1 MYHNASYT
9 WCAWYPAHPEGVYN
23 IKKPLNTRRCCNH
36 GKKLMIS
43 SLTFFGQIT
52 SKYHCQWQLCSLAT
66 RSSTAIDHWAAQW
79 GSLWGRSYSRPSRG
93 SGRRWLI
100 TLIISL
106 GKILNIHAP
115 PGRSFLKHS
124 SVSSLDFLELCRWK
138 YGKKKV
144 CPMLSKCIRVQCMIQ
159 SACMILHEQTV
170 RCCESKEKLWKSEAN
185 TDPFSMA

>member
-23 IKKPLNTRRCCNH
+23 IKKPLNARRCCNH

-66 RSSTAIDHWAAQW
+66 RSSTAIDHWAAQRC
-79 GSLWGRSYSRPSRG
+79 SLWGRSYSRPSRG

-106 GKILNIHAP
+106 GKILNIHSP
-115 PGRSFLKHS
+115 PWSFKRFFLS
-124 SVSSLDFLELCRWK
+124 RVSISWSCA
-138 YGKKKV
+138 GGNMKKKG
-144 CPMLSKCIRVQCMIQ
+144 LSNAIQ
-159 SACMILHEQTV
+159 MYTSPVYDTICLHEQTV

-185 TDPFSMA
+185 RDPFSMA

>member
-115 PGRSFLKHS
+115 PGRSFLKRS

-138 YGKKKV
+138 YEKKKGLSNAIQMYTSPV
-144 CPMLSKCIRVQCMIQ
+144 YDTICLHDLAWANCEMLW
-159 SACMILHEQTV
+159 EQREV
-170 RCCESKEKLWKSEAN
+170 VKEWS
-185 TDPFSMA
+185 

>member
-115 PGRSFLKHS
+115 PGRSFLKRS

-138 YGKKKV
+138 YGKKSLSNAIQMYTSPV
-144 CPMLSKCIRVQCMIQ
+144 YDTICLHDLAWANCEMLW
-159 SACMILHEQTV
+159 EQREV
-170 RCCESKEKLWKSEAN
+170 VKEWS
-185 TDPFSMA
+185 